1 MCSRGCC
8 CAWVWVLGGGG
19 AGAGAGLPETEGPSA
34 SVKGHSDREAKGVAP
49 RLVEPLGEVKKGV
62 DPPRVLD
69 VELPRGVMSY
79 TAPPLRLKPQHSNRM
94 MGLGTGTLIMIVG
107 SHILYPMHFT
117 T

>member
-8 CAWVWVLGGGG
+8 CAWVLGGGG
-19 AGAGAGLPETEGPSA
+19 AGAGLPAAEGPSA
-34 SVKGHSDREAKGVAP
+34 SVKGHSDREAKGVVP

-79 TAPPLRLKPQHSNRM
+79 TAPLKLKHH
-94 MGLGTGTLIMIVG
+94 TV
-107 SHILYPMHFT
+107 
-117 T
+117 